1 VAQSLP
7 GVTIY
12 TSDLDFEKVARYFE
26 ERLQKEKHVF
36 CTREE
41 SDGQPCFV
49 AGAGVRF
56 TGGAWATIVVT
67 PQRPRGR
74 RPPKG
79 TQILVTERAATPAK
93 PA

>member
-1 VAQSLP
+1 M
-7 GVTIY
+7 TIY
-12 TSDLDFEKVARYFE
+12 KSELDFEKVARYFE
-26 ERLQKEKHVF
+26 ERLATEKNVF

-56 TGGAWATIVVT
+56 TGGVWATIVVT
-67 PQRPRGR
+67 PERPKGR

-79 TQILVTERAATPAK
+79 TQILVTERAPSPAK